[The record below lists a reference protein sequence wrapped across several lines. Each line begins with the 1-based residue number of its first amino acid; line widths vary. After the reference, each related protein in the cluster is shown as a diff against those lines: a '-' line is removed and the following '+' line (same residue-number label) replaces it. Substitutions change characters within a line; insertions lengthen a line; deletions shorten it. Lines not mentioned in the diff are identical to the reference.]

1 MSHTFT
7 NPTKVGFDPQRLDRI
22 KPAMQRYIDSGLFSG
37 ISTMLARRGEIVHSE
52 QVGHQNR
59 DTKTPLAADSIYRIY
74 SMTKPII
81 CTALMT
87 LHEEGRFQLFHPVA
101 KYLPA
106 FGKVKVL
113 EQIPHG
119 GTKLVT
125 PERPMTIQHL
135 FTHTSGITYNF
146 LEESP
151 VCKMYLEAGL
161 MSDANMPLADVI
173 AELAQLPLVDHPG
186 SGYHYSMSIDV
197 LAHLIEVLADQPLAD
212 FLAERIFQPLGMADT
227 AFSVPEAKRSRVAT
241 MYGHPDVTTHTFN
254 QINEAW
260 QNGFNEEIDMTETYP
275 THDAPNFQRGGH
287 GLFSTAGDYMRF
299 AQMLLNGGELDGA
312 RILGRKTVEFMHS
325 NHVPLKLLPYQIGPI
340 APAPGYGFGL
350 GSRVLLDPPATGVP
364 GSVGEYGWAGAAKT
378 YYWVDPKEEL
388 VGVFMS
394 QFMMAMALPDMDFRV
409 LVYQA
414 LVD

>member
-1 MSHTFT
+1 
-7 NPTKVGFDPQRLDRI
+7 
-22 KPAMQRYIDSGLFSG
+22 
-37 ISTMLARRGEIVHSE
+37 
-52 QVGHQNR
+52 
-59 DTKTPLAADSIYRIY
+59 
-74 SMTKPII
+74 PII

-161 MSDANMPLADVI
+161 MSDANMSLADMI

-186 SGYHYSMSIDV
+186 AGYHYSMSIDV

-409 LVYQA
+409 LAYQA

>member
-275 THDAPNFQRGGH
+275 THDAPTSSVAG
-287 GLFSTAGDYMRF
+287 TA
-299 AQMLLNGGELDGA
+299 
-312 RILGRKTVEFMHS
+312 S
-325 NHVPLKLLPYQIGPI
+325 
-340 APAPGYGFGL
+340 
-350 GSRVLLDPPATGVP
+350 SPPQAITC
-364 GSVGEYGWAGAAKT
+364 
-378 YYWVDPKEEL
+378 
-388 VGVFMS
+388 
-394 QFMMAMALPDMDFRV
+394 ALPRCC
-409 LVYQA
+409 
-414 LVD
+414 

>member
-1 MSHTFT
+1 MPQQLTD
-7 NPTKVGFDPQRLDRI
+7 PAKVGLDAQRLERI
-22 KPAMQRYIDSGLFSG
+22 KPAMQRYVDRGIMAG
-37 ISTMLARRGEIVHSE
+37 ISTMVARRGQVVHFE

-59 DTKTPLAADSIYRIY
+59 ETQTPLTAGTIYRIY

-113 EQIPHG
+113 MVNPHG
-119 GTKLVT
+119 GHQLVAPAT
-125 PERPMTIQHL
+125 PMTIQHL
-135 FTHTSGITYNF
+135 FTHTAGLTYNF

-151 VCKMYLEAGL
+151 VGQMYLDAGL
-161 MSDANMPLADVI
+161 MRDANSPLSQVIADLAQFPLAD
-173 AELAQLPLVDHPG
+173 HPG
-186 SGYHYSMSIDV
+186 AGYHYSMSIDV
-197 LAHLIEVLADQPLAD
+197 LAHLIEVIANQPLAD
-212 FLAERIFQPLGMADT
+212 FLAERIFKPLGMVDT
-227 AFSVPEAKRSRVAT
+227 AFSVPVDNQARIAT
-241 MYGHPDVTTHTFN
+241 MYGHPDVATHTFS
-254 QINEAW
+254 QIIAAW
-260 QNGFNEEIDMTETYP
+260 ERGFNEEIDMRETYP
-275 THDAPNFQRGGH
+275 ADGAPNFQRGGH

-325 NHVPLKLLPYQIGPI
+325 NHVPLKLLPYQIGPSGPS
-340 APAPGYGFGL
+340 AGYGFGL

-364 GSVGEYGWAGAAKT
+364 GSVGEFGWAGAART
-378 YYWVDPKEEL
+378 YYWVDPQEEL
-388 VGVFMS
+388 IGLFMS
-394 QFMMAMALPDMDFRV
+394 QFMMAMEVPDLDFRV